1 MYSSSQKA
9 IVGSNFTFQWKYEVA
24 NADKPNF
31 EGITWGIKLYLGILD
46 PLAHVSPSG
55 ALETSRAPA
64 TYKNR
69 IMWNGNFSNFVASF
83 VLLNVSSGD
92 EKEYAID
99 ISFGPLVGLSNYVK
113 LNVLGK

>member
-31 EGITWGIKLYLGILD
+31 EGITWGIKLYLGILE
-46 PLAHVSPSG
+46 PLVYVSPSG
-55 ALETSRAPA
+55 AIKTSGAPA
-64 TYKNR
+64 TYKDR
-69 IMWNGNFSNFVASF
+69 IMWNGNLSNFVASF

-92 EKEYAID
+92 ERDYGIG
-99 ISFGPLVGLSNYVK
+99 IYFGPLVKLRNYVK
-113 LNVLGK
+113 LNVLGR

>member
-24 NADKPNF
+24 NADK
-31 EGITWGIKLYLGILD
+31 YLGILD